1 MSRSS
6 IVGILLLLAAMVL
19 ALTAFGLGS
28 VRRKCGASTLAPKGY
43 DWQAIVSR
51 FLIWLALLALA
62 FGVVFVLRGSQ
73 ACCR

>member
-6 IVGILLLLAAMVL
+6 IIGILLLLAAMVL

-28 VRRKCGASTLAPKGY
+28 VRRKCGASTLAPKSQV
-43 DWQAIVSR
+43 WQTTLPR
-51 FLIWLALLALA
+51 FLIWLSVLA
-62 FGVVFVLRGSQ
+62 FVAGVVFVLRGSQ